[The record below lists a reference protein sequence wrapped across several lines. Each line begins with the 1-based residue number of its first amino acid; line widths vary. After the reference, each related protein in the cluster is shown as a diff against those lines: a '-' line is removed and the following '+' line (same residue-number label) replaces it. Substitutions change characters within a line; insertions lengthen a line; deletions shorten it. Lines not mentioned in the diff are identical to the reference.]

1 MLTKNVGKSHFIY
14 ELTEM
19 EREVDSLY
27 EMAESLIATE
37 FCQSDWNSQ
46 LIPDSWAI
54 LISAATFLCRKLRIA
69 YDIFSIPSDAR
80 LILENPF
87 NSNEVCYVC
96 DSPTQHV
103 ERMGKA

>member
-54 LISAATFLCRKLRIA
+54 LISAATFLCRQLRISS
-69 YDIFSIPSDAR
+69 DIFSHPSYSR
-80 LILENPF
+80 FIFENPF
-87 NSNEVCYVC
+87 NLNEVCYIC
-96 DSPTQHV
+96 DSTPQHV
-103 ERMGKA
+103 GRLGK